1 MAFTT
6 DNWVGTAS
14 ADWGTSSSNWSTG
27 LPNSNNNVVIN
38 TTAVL
43 TVTYSGSDSLTTV
56 NALTVVNDVF
66 DMTGGNLVIAT
77 NASFSSGFVQTGGVF
92 TGGPITIKGSGTF
105 NELTFASAEGKT
117 AFTVNAALT
126 IGTYTLGG
134 ASVLN
139 NAKTISETSQI
150 TLGDGTGVN
159 AEINNKKGAIFS
171 IGGDFGVGA
180 GAASAQFINAGTLQ
194 KIAGINGTFI
204 DVGFIDTG
212 KIVVATGTLE
222 FRAGTDSF
230 AGAISGNGEF
240 AIGGGSKDAINAGT
254 TISTATFAITDGGT
268 VATLGESLG
277 YAKTFM
283 LQNGAQLDINGVNR
297 KLTLSGT
304 TFLVNAEIGGTG
316 TLTTTVGSSTDVNG
330 FTLGGGVDWQNSGT
344 VGSVGL
350 LQLGDSTF
358 NAATFFNEKG
368 AVYEL
373 TNDVGMQTGR
383 ALNSSFINMAGASLE
398 KVGGGGVSTIGVELT
413 DNGGIV
419 IQTGTMNFTGVADT
433 FTGVISGN
441 GQFEIGGGS
450 STFGAAAAITTETF
464 TISAA
469 TATLGENLSYL
480 SGAFNFVNFSVL
492 SLGGFSFTV
501 SGNDSFNRG
510 TVDGTGTLITDKN
523 SSVSLSMLTLG
534 SAAKW
539 QNSGTVFEF
548 STLQIG
554 DQSFDKASFVNER
567 GGRFILAA
575 DTGISVGF
583 NVDFELCQFGRRC
596 LCQAGGRADHQRY
609 RRGVRQQRCC
619 RGRHRLDRVPDA
631 CQRQGQLHD
640 RAGNGRAI
648 RFKRRRGLDY
658 QLRQPYRRRSP
669 PSRQPG
675 VWRRDQGLRRR
686 RHRRDRAGRHQR
698 GGRPQLQGHVD
709 GDVETGDRDG
719 HERRANR
726 PLDVPRHIQTCQ
738 FPRFAGPPRGHVDRR
753 PAAAPHI
760 TRLGSLSG
768 AAGRCRPSAVTAS
781 SAARSRRTL
790 LAAKSPNFSRGR
802 RI

>member
-240 AIGGGSKDAINAGT
+240 AIGGDSKDAINAGT

-330 FTLGGGVDWQNSGT
+330 FTLGGGVDWQNTGT

-373 TNDVGMQTGR
+373 TNDVGMQTGL

-480 SGAFNFVNFSVL
+480 SGALNFVNFSVL

-523 SSVSLSMLTLG
+523 SSVSLSMVTLG

-583 NVDFELCQFGRRC
+583 NVDSSFVNSAGAVFVKQGGGLTTSAIDAVFVNNGAVVVDIGSIEFQTLVSGKGSFTIEPGTGVQFDSSVAAGSTINFASHTGGDLRLLDSQAFGAAIKGFGGAGTDEIELG
-596 LCQAGGRADHQRY
+596 DIS
-609 RRGVRQQRCC
+609 GVVD
-619 RGRHRLDRVPDA
+619 LSYKDTSTA
-631 CQRQGQLHD
+631 TLKQGIVTVT
-640 RAGNGRAI
+640 NGAQTAHLT
-648 RFKRRRGLDY
+648 FLGTYK
-658 QLRQPYRRRSP
+658 
-669 PSRQPG
+669 
-675 VWRRDQGLRRR
+675 
-686 RHRRDRAGRHQR
+686 
-698 GGRPQLQGHVD
+698 
-709 GDVETGDRDG
+709 
-719 HERRANR
+719 RANFLASPDPQGGTLIVDP
-726 PLDVPRHIQTCQ
+726 PLHHT
-738 FPRFAGPPRGHVDRR
+738 
-753 PAAAPHI
+753 
-760 TRLGSLSG
+760 SL
-768 AAGRCRPSAVTAS
+768 A
-781 SAARSRRTL
+781 
-790 LAAKSPNFSRGR
+790 LAH
-802 RI
+802 

>member
-6 DNWVGTAS
+6 DNWVGTVS

-56 NALTVVNDVF
+56 HALTVGTDVF
-66 DMTGGNLVIAT
+66 DMTGGSLVIT
-77 NASFSSGFVQTGGVF
+77 TSASFSGGFVQTGGVF

-126 IGTYTLGG
+126 IGAYTLGG

-150 TLGDGTGVN
+150 TLGDSAGVN
-159 AEINNKKGAIFS
+159 AEINNKKGAVFN

-180 GAASAQFINAGTLQ
+180 GAASAQFVNAGTLA
-194 KIAGINGTFI
+194 KIGGNVNATLI
-204 DVGFIDTG
+204 DVGFSDTG
-212 KIVVATGTLE
+212 KIVVATGVLE
-222 FRAGTDSF
+222 FRFGTDSF

-240 AIGGGSKDAINAGT
+240 ALGGGGKDTINAGT

-283 LQNGAQLDINGVNR
+283 LQNGALLDINGVNR

-373 TNDVGMQTGR
+373 TNDVGMQTGL

-433 FTGVISGN
+433 FAGVISGN
-441 GQFEIGGGS
+441 GQLEIGGGS
-450 STFGAAAAITTETF
+450 STFGAGAAITTETF

-480 SGAFNFVNFSVL
+480 SGAFNFINFSVL

-567 GGRFILAA
+567 SGRFILAA

-583 NVDFELCQFGRRC
+583 NVNSSFVNSAGAVFVKQGGGLTTSAIDAVFVNNGAVVVDIGSIEFQTLVSGKGSFTIEPGTGVQFDASVAAGSTIDFASHTGGDLRLLDSQAFGAAIKGFGGAGTDEIELRDIGGVVNLSYKDTSTATVKQGILTVTNGTQTAHLTFFGT
-596 LCQAGGRADHQRY
+596 Y
-609 RRGVRQQRCC
+609 
-619 RGRHRLDRVPDA
+619 
-631 CQRQGQLHD
+631 
-640 RAGNGRAI
+640 
-648 RFKRRRGLDY
+648 K
-658 QLRQPYRRRSP
+658 
-669 PSRQPG
+669 
-675 VWRRDQGLRRR
+675 
-686 RHRRDRAGRHQR
+686 
-698 GGRPQLQGHVD
+698 
-709 GDVETGDRDG
+709 
-719 HERRANR
+719 RANFLASAD
-726 PLDVPRHIQTCQ
+726 PQGGTLIVD
-738 FPRFAGPPRGHVDRR
+738 PP
-753 PAAAPHI
+753 PHH
-760 TRLGSLSG
+760 
-768 AAGRCRPSAVTAS
+768 
-781 SAARSRRTL
+781 TL
-790 LAAKSPNFSRGR
+790 LASAH
-802 RI
+802 

>member
-6 DNWVGTAS
+6 DTWVGSAS
-14 ADWGTSSSNWSTG
+14 ADWGASSANWSTG
-27 LPNSNNNVVIN
+27 FPNSNNNVVIS
-38 TTAVL
+38 TPAVL
-43 TVTYSGSDSLTTV
+43 TVFYGGGDGLTTV
-56 NALTVVNDVF
+56 HSLTVGNDVF
-66 DMTGGNLVIAT
+66 DMTGGSLVIT
-77 NASFSSGFVQTGGVF
+77 TSASFSGGFVQTGGVF
-92 TGGPITIKGSGTF
+92 TGGPVTIKGSGTF

-139 NAKTISETSQI
+139 NAKTVNQTSQI
-150 TLGDGTGVN
+150 TLGDGTDVN
-159 AEINNKKGAIFS
+159 AEINNKKGAVFN
-171 IGGDFGVGA
+171 IGGDFGIGS

-194 KIAGINGTFI
+194 RIGGINGSFI
-204 DVGFIDTG
+204 DVGFVDTG
-212 KIVVATGTLE
+212 KIVIATGTLE

-240 AIGGGSKDAINAGT
+240 ALGGGSKDAINAGT
-254 TISTATFAITDGGT
+254 TISAATFAITDGGT
-268 VATLGESLG
+268 VVTLGENLG

-283 LQNGAQLDINGVNR
+283 LQSGALLNINGINR

-304 TFLVNAEIGGTG
+304 NFFGNAEIGGTG
-316 TLTTTVGSSTDVNG
+316 TLITAAGSSTNVNG

-350 LQLGDSTF
+350 LQLGDNTF

-373 TNDVGMQTGR
+373 TNDVGMQTGL
-383 ALNSSFINMAGASLE
+383 ALNSSFVNMAGASLE
-398 KVGGGGVSTIGVELT
+398 KVGGGGVSTIGVEVI
-413 DNGGIV
+413 DNGRIV
-419 IQTGTMNFTGVADT
+419 IQTGTMNFTGTADT
-433 FTGVISGN
+433 FGGVISGN

-450 STFGAAAAITTETF
+450 SIFGTGAAITTETF

-492 SLGGFSFTV
+492 SLGGFSLTL
-501 SGNDSFNRG
+501 SGNDSFNTG

-523 SSVSLSMLTLG
+523 SSVSLRPLTPGSGALTLG

-554 DQSFDKASFVNER
+554 DQSFDKASFINER

-583 NVDFELCQFGRRC
+583 NVNSSFVNSAGAVFVKQGGGLTTSAIGAVFVNNGSVVVDIGSIEFRTSVSGKGSFTIEPGTGVQFDASVAAGSTVVFASHTGGDLRLPDSQAFGAAIKGFGGAGTDEIELG
-596 LCQAGGRADHQRY
+596 DIS
-609 RRGVRQQRCC
+609 GVVN
-619 RGRHRLDRVPDA
+619 LSYKDTSTATVK
-631 CQRQGQLHD
+631 QGILTVT
-640 RAGNGRAI
+640 NGVQTTHLK
-648 RFKRRRGLDY
+648 FLGTYK
-658 QLRQPYRRRSP
+658 
-669 PSRQPG
+669 
-675 VWRRDQGLRRR
+675 
-686 RHRRDRAGRHQR
+686 
-698 GGRPQLQGHVD
+698 
-709 GDVETGDRDG
+709 
-719 HERRANR
+719 RANFLASPDPQGGTLIVDP
-726 PLDVPRHIQTCQ
+726 PLHPI
-738 FPRFAGPPRGHVDRR
+738 
-753 PAAAPHI
+753 
-760 TRLGSLSG
+760 
-768 AAGRCRPSAVTAS
+768 
-781 SAARSRRTL
+781 L
-790 LAAKSPNFSRGR
+790 LASAH
-802 RI
+802 

>member
-1 MAFTT
+1 M
-6 DNWVGTAS
+6 
-14 ADWGTSSSNWSTG
+14 
-27 LPNSNNNVVIN
+27 IN

-43 TVTYSGSDSLTTV
+43 TVSYGGRDSLTTV
-56 NALTVVNDVF
+56 HSLTVGNDVF
-66 DMTGGNLVIAT
+66 DLTGGGLVVT
-77 NASFSSGFVQTGGVF
+77 TSASFSGGFVQTGGVF
-92 TGGPITIKGSGTF
+92 TGGPVTIKGSGSF
-105 NELTFASAEGKT
+105 NELTFASAEGNT

-126 IGTYTLGG
+126 IGAYTLGG

-139 NAKTISETSQI
+139 NAKTVNETSQI

-159 AEINNKKGAIFS
+159 AEINNKKGAVFN

-180 GAASAQFINAGTLQ
+180 GAASAQFVNAGTLQ
-194 KIAGINGTFI
+194 KIAGNNVNGTFI
-204 DVGFIDTG
+204 DVGFTDTG

-240 AIGGGSKDAINAGT
+240 ALGGGSQDAINAGT
-254 TISTATFAITDGGT
+254 TISTATFAITDSGT

-283 LQNGAQLDINGVNR
+283 LQNGAFLDINGVNR

-304 TFLVNAEIGGTG
+304 SFFVNAEIGGTG
-316 TLTTTVGSSTDVNG
+316 TLITAAGSSTDVNG

-373 TNDVGMQTGR
+373 TNDVGMQSGL

-433 FTGVISGN
+433 FAGVISGN

-450 STFGAAAAITTETF
+450 STFGAGAAITTETF

-523 SSVSLSMLTLG
+523 STVSLSMLTLG

-583 NVDFELCQFGRRC
+583 NVNSSFVNSAGAVFVKQGGGLTTSAIDAVFVNNGAVVVDIGSIEFQTLVSGKGSFTIEPGTGVQFDASVAAGSTIDFASHTGGDLRLLDSQAFGAAIKGFGGAGTDEIELG
-596 LCQAGGRADHQRY
+596 DIS
-609 RRGVRQQRCC
+609 GVVN
-619 RGRHRLDRVPDA
+619 LSYKDTSTATVK
-631 CQRQGQLHD
+631 QGIVTVT
-640 RAGNGRAI
+640 NGTQTAHLT
-648 RFKRRRGLDY
+648 FLGTYK
-658 QLRQPYRRRSP
+658 
-669 PSRQPG
+669 
-675 VWRRDQGLRRR
+675 
-686 RHRRDRAGRHQR
+686 
-698 GGRPQLQGHVD
+698 
-709 GDVETGDRDG
+709 
-719 HERRANR
+719 RANFLASPDPQGGTLIVDP
-726 PLDVPRHIQTCQ
+726 PLHHT
-738 FPRFAGPPRGHVDRR
+738 
-753 PAAAPHI
+753 
-760 TRLGSLSG
+760 SL
-768 AAGRCRPSAVTAS
+768 A
-781 SAARSRRTL
+781 
-790 LAAKSPNFSRGR
+790 LAH
-802 RI
+802 